1 MNHTQ
6 SLPAAFLIAATASGK
21 SDLLLKLGHELSDK
35 FEIIS
40 VDSAQVYRGLNIGT
54 AKPSFEQ
61 QQIVKH
67 HLIDCVDP
75 DQNFTV
81 AMFIQQ
87 ALQQAQAI
95 HNSGKIPIFAGGSMM
110 YFHALEHGLACMPT
124 IDCTTKQR
132 VEAIIQQGKA
142 WAELNQYD
150 PESAARI
157 HQHDNQRIARALEI
171 YFVSGSPISKLQAQ
185 TTKPQMNFTGP
196 KIILSPYEREQ
207 AHQRVNT
214 RFDNMLAAGLVTEL
228 KTIIANSK
236 HRLSATHSSMRCIG
250 YRQIWQYLHN
260 QCGYAEAVAKA
271 KTATR
276 RYLKQQCTWIKHW
289 KGQHRVINCKQTCF
303 EALRKYILKQHML
316 LQ

>member
-1 MNHTQ
+1 MNYTQ

-171 YFVSGSPISKLQAQ
+171 YFVSI
-185 TTKPQMNFTGP
+185 
-196 KIILSPYEREQ
+196 
-207 AHQRVNT
+207 
-214 RFDNMLAAGLVTEL
+214 AA
-228 KTIIANSK
+228 S
-236 HRLSATHSSMRCIG
+236 
-250 YRQIWQYLHN
+250 
-260 QCGYAEAVAKA
+260 
-271 KTATR
+271 
-276 RYLKQQCTWIKHW
+276 
-289 KGQHRVINCKQTCF
+289 
-303 EALRKYILKQHML
+303 
-316 LQ
+316 